1 VFGRKPVINFA
12 TPAGLGGRNTTVL
25 LLAVRSDCYLHPAI
39 ERQGA
44 I

>member
-25 LLAVRSDCYLHPAI
+25 LLAVNK
-39 ERQGA
+39 ERFTDDRRRRLTA
-44 I
+44 